1 MGHEVF
7 FGYVYDNKGYHNG
20 KQPFEGTPDNIAN
33 FIMYNRDHDTVVTDV
48 LDRFVVSS
56 MRGGFLDR
64 VCDMD
69 LRDTLAETMYPM
81 QIGEKEPIDVVA
93 EFDLEQ
99 RARNLD
105 SLAEE
110 KGLFEDE
117 DLDIDD
123 EAFEQ

>member
-1 MGHEVF
+1 MKNEVL
-7 FGYVYDNKGYHNG
+7 FGYVYDDNGYHHG
-20 KQPFEGTPDNIAN
+20 KQPFEGTPENIAN

-48 LDRFVVSS
+48 LDCFVVSS

-81 QIGEKEPIDVVA
+81 FMGEKEPIDVVA
-93 EFDLEQ
+93 KFDLEQ

-110 KGLFEDE
+110 KGLAYDE
-117 DLDIDD
+117 DLGIDD
-123 EAFEQ
+123 EVFEQ